1 MASNSDILITEE
13 FSKLFLY
20 KNYSISNLGRVRND
34 VTNEFEDLKLDKEGY
49 LYVKLYGCQNS
60 YKERIHRLVAKN
72 FIKNDDKHRCVRH
85 LDKNKLNNK
94 VENLEWYTTTKYMSK
109 KVCVSNQAR
118 K

>member
-1 MASNSDILITEE
+1 MASNSDVLITEE
-13 FSKLFLY
+13 FIKLFLY
-20 KNYSISNLGRVRND
+20 KNYSISNLGRVRNN

-49 LYVKLYGCQNS
+49 LYAKMYGCQNS

-72 FIKNDDKHRCVRH
+72 FVKNVDNHRCVRH

-94 VENLEWYTTTKYMSK
+94 AENLEWYTATKYVSK
-109 KVCVSNQAR
+109 SISVS